1 MRIIIRTVATATALT
16 LGALAV
22 PAAHAAKPH
31 WRVTISASRTTT
43 TVGHKVWLTGKVSKA
58 AAGKLVVLQEK
69 FAADRPWRDQ
79 RNALVHVDGSY
90 KTWDTPTA
98 NHRRLYRVV
107 MPATKKRAKGVS
119 KSVAVKVYAWT
130 PLTSMASVNEMALYK
145 VSSASIDSVVF
156 PTSLEARVNQDGP
169 NPQSVEFN
177 LDHKC
182 TRFRG
187 TFGLSDD
194 STSNSQAL
202 VTASADGAPWFA
214 HTYAL
219 GQSDHN
225 RVDFETPPLKVHFE
239 TKSVV
244 DGQKGLGM
252 VGTPEVFCTQ

>member
-1 MRIIIRTVATATALT
+1 MRIIIRTLATTTALT

-31 WRVTISASRTTT
+31 WRVTISASRATT

-69 FAADRPWRDQ
+69 FAADRPWKNQ

-119 KSVAVKVYAWT
+119 KSVAVKVYGWT
-130 PLTSMASVNEMALYK
+130 PLTSMPAVNQTNLYK
-145 VSSASIDSVVF
+145 VSSASINAVVF
-156 PTSLEARVNQDGP
+156 PSSLEASVYQDGP

-225 RVDFETPPLKVHFE
+225 RFDFETPPLKVHFE
-239 TKSVV
+239 TKSLV
-244 DGQKGLGM
+244 DGQNGLGM